1 MSHDPNFNREAEKY
15 ANPIASREFILAFM
29 QQQNA
34 PVAREELAAHF
45 DLEGDQFIALS
56 RRLRAMERDGQIV
69 YTRKGRYGLPERMN
83 LITGT
88 VLGHRDGFGFFR
100 PEDGSDD
107 LYLPEKAMF
116 SVLHGDKVMA
126 QIDEGDRRGRKSAR
140 IVRVVEPR
148 NPMIVGRYFL
158 DEGIG
163 YVVPDDSRLSQD
175 ILIPEEGRNG
185 AREGQVVVAELVKRP
200 AHHTHGIGRVD
211 EVLGNEMQPGM
222 EIEMA
227 LRSHDLP
234 HVFSEALLAETA
246 KIADEVTEEDKQGRR
261 DLRNLPL
268 VTIDGEDARDFDD
281 AVYAEAKKSGGW
293 RLYVAIADV
302 SHYVRPGM
310 ELDKEGL
317 ARGNSVYFPAQVIP
331 MLPEKLSN
339 GLCSLNPH
347 VDRLCMVAEMTVSAA
362 GKLSGY
368 KFYPAVMHS
377 HARLTYTK
385 VAKMLDGDGDLCAE
399 YAEVLP
405 HLHELHQL
413 YQTLDSAR
421 QQRGALVL
429 ESEETQFIFN
439 EERRIEKIV
448 PRSRN
453 VAHKMIEECMI
464 LANVA
469 AGKFVKKHHG
479 DVLYRIHEGP
489 SEQKLLT
496 LRDFLKQQGLELKG
510 GTEPSP
516 LDVQELLLNTR
527 ERGDAELIQT
537 MVLRSMKQAVYSA
550 DNIGHFGLALDS
562 YAHFTS
568 PIRRYPDL
576 VLHRVIRY
584 LSAKEQ
590 NPELPLQQL
599 LTDGGFGYAEGPLA
613 ELGEHTSMTERR
625 ADDASRDVSDWLKCE
640 FMLDHVGDDFEAVVS
655 GVTSFGLFVRLKSY
669 HIDGLVHISS
679 LANDYYNFDPL
690 RQALV
695 GESSGKRY
703 RLGDEVQVK
712 VMAVKLDDRQ
722 IDLALFDADAPKPK
736 AKRRSGGSKRT
747 SSSKAKSGAAAKGNL
762 RSGKDAPKDEKKP
775 SRNKKSGRSGGD
787 KARGGSKN
795 KRTKSE

>member
-1 MSHDPNFNREAEKY
+1 MTQDPHFGREAEKY
-15 ANPIASREFILAFM
+15 DNPIASREFILQFM
-29 QQQNA
+29 QQQPA

-45 DLEGDQFIALS
+45 AIVGDQYIALT

-69 YTRKGRYGLPERMN
+69 YTRKGRYGLPERMD

-100 PEDGSDD
+100 PDDGGDD
-107 LYLPEKAMF
+107 LYLPEQAMF
-116 SVLHGDKVMA
+116 SVLHGDRVMA
-126 QIDEGDRRGRKSAR
+126 QLEQGDRRGRKSAR

-148 NPMIVGRYFL
+148 NPMIVGRYFS
-158 DEGIG
+158 DHGIG
-163 YVVPDDSRLSQD
+163 YVIPDDSRLSQD
-175 ILIPEEGRNG
+175 ILIPAEGRNG
-185 AREGQVVVAELVKRP
+185 AREGQVVVVELVKRP
-200 AHHTHGIGRVD
+200 APHTHAIGKVA
-211 EVLGNEMQPGM
+211 EVLGNEMDPGM

-234 HVFSEALLAETA
+234 HVFGDKVLTECAAIHEEVLEA
-246 KIADEVTEEDKQGRR
+246 DKQGRR
-261 DLRNLPL
+261 DLRKLPL

-281 AVYAEAKKSGGW
+281 AVFAERKKSGGW

-310 ELDKEGL
+310 ALDSEAR

-347 VDRLCMVAEMTVSAA
+347 VDRLCMVAEMTISEA

-368 KFYPAVMHS
+368 QFYPAVMHS

-385 VAKMLDGDGDLCAE
+385 VAKILDGDGALSEE
-399 YAEVLP
+399 YAEQLP
-405 HLHELHQL
+405 HLFELHEL
-413 YQTLDSAR
+413 YQALDNAR

-439 EERRIEKIV
+439 EQRRIERIE
-448 PRSRN
+448 PRARN

-469 AGKFVKKHHG
+469 AGKFVKKHQG
-479 DVLYRIHEGP
+479 EVLYRVHEGP

-496 LRDFLKQQGLELKG
+496 LRDFLKQQGLELG
-510 GTEPSP
+510 GGSEPSP
-516 LDVQELLLNTR
+516 LDVQKLLLETKD
-527 ERGDAELIQT
+527 RGDAELIQT

-550 DNIGHFGLALDS
+550 DNIGHFGLALGS

-576 VLHRVIRY
+576 ILHRVIRF
-584 LSAKEQ
+584 LSAKQ
-590 NPELPLQQL
+590 AQPELATGKLQS
-599 LTDGGFGYAEGPLA
+599 DGGYGYDEQALA

-655 GVTSFGLFVRLKSY
+655 GVTSFGLFVRLKRY

-679 LANDYYNFDPL
+679 LANDYYHYDPL

-695 GESSGKRY
+695 GEASGKRY
-703 RLGDEVQVK
+703 RLGDEVEVK

-722 IDLALFDADAPKPK
+722 IDLALLDGGRAVT
-736 AKRRSGGSKRT
+736 KRKGSGK
-747 SSSKAKSGAAAKGNL
+747 SKAGSGVL
-762 RSGKDAPKDEKKP
+762 RSGKDAPRKP
-775 SRNKKSGRSGGD
+775 AAKGGYKGDAKGKADSKSKASRSGD
-787 KARGGSKN
+787 SKRGGSN
-795 KRTKSE
+795 KRKKRS

>member
-15 ANPIASREFILAFM
+15 ANPIASREFILAYM
-29 QQQNA
+29 QQQKA
-34 PVAREELAAHF
+34 PVAREELSGHF
-45 DLEGDQFIALS
+45 GLEGDQYIALC

-83 LITGT
+83 LVTGT

-107 LYLPEKAMF
+107 LYLPEQAMF

-126 QIDEGDRRGRKSAR
+126 QIEQGDRRGRNSAR
-140 IVRVVEPR
+140 IVRVVEAR
-148 NPMIVGRYFL
+148 NPMIVGRYFS
-158 DEGIG
+158 DQGIG

-185 AREGQVVVAELVKRP
+185 AREGQVVVAELIKRP

-246 KIADEVTEEDKQGRR
+246 KIADEVTEEDKQGRK

-281 AVYAEAKKSGGW
+281 AVYAERKKSGGW

-310 ELDKEGL
+310 ELDREGR

-347 VDRLCMVAEMTVSAA
+347 VDRLCMVAEMTISAA

-368 KFYPAVMHS
+368 QFYPAVMHS

-385 VAKMLDGDGDLCAE
+385 VAKMLEGDGDLCAQ

-405 HLHELHQL
+405 HLFELHEL
-413 YQTLDSAR
+413 YQALDGAR

-469 AGKFVKKHHG
+469 AGKFVKKNHG
-479 DVLYRIHEGP
+479 EVLYRVHEGP

-510 GTEPSP
+510 GAEPSP
-516 LDVQELLLNTR
+516 LDVQELLLKTR
-527 ERGDAELIQT
+527 DRGDAELIQT
-537 MVLRSMKQAVYSA
+537 MVLRSMKQAIYSA
-550 DNIGHFGLALDS
+550 DNIGHFGLALSS

-584 LSAKEQ
+584 LSAKEN

-599 LTDGGFGYAEGPLA
+599 QSDGGFGYDAAALA

-640 FMLDHVGDDFEAVVS
+640 FMLDHVGDDFDAVVS
-655 GVTSFGLFVRLKSY
+655 SVTSFGLFVRLKSY

-695 GESSGKRY
+695 GESSGTRY
-703 RLGDEVQVK
+703 RLGDQVQVK
-712 VMAVKLDDRQ
+712 VVAVKLDDRK
-722 IDLALFDADAPKPK
+722 IDLALHDGDNAKPK
-736 AKRRSGGSKRT
+736 KKRRSSG
-747 SSSKAKSGAAAKGNL
+747 SKAKSGAKTGKP
-762 RSGKDAPKDEKKP
+762 SGPNRDSKDAPKGDKPARAKKP
-775 SRNKKSGRSGGD
+775 GRSGGD

-795 KRTKSE
+795 TRNKR

>member
-1 MSHDPNFNREAEKY
+1 MSQDPNFDREAQKY
-15 ANPIASREFILAFM
+15 ANPIASREIMLAFM
-29 QQQNA
+29 QQQSA

-45 DLEGDQFIALS
+45 GIEDGEQYVALS

-69 YTRKGRYGLPERMN
+69 YTRKGRYGLPERMD

-100 PEDGSDD
+100 PDDGNED
-107 LYLPEKAMF
+107 LYLPEMAMF
-116 SVLHGDKVMA
+116 SVLHGDRVMA
-126 QIDEGDRRGRKSAR
+126 QLDQGDRRGRKSAR
-140 IVRVVEPR
+140 IVRLVEPR
-148 NPMIVGRYFL
+148 NPMIVGRYFS
-158 DEGIG
+158 DSGIG
-163 YVVPDDSRLSQD
+163 YVIPDDSRLSQD
-175 ILIPEEGRNG
+175 ILIPSDGRNG
-185 AREGQVVVAELVKRP
+185 AREGQVVVIELLRRP
-200 AHHTHGIGRVD
+200 AHHTHAIGRVA

-234 HVFSEALLAETA
+234 HIFNDDVQAECA
-246 KIADEVTEEDKQGRR
+246 AIAPEVTEADKQGRV
-261 DLRNLPL
+261 DLRSLPL
-268 VTIDGEDARDFDD
+268 LTIDGEDARDFDD
-281 AVYAEAKKSGGW
+281 AVYAECCEQGGW

-310 ELDKEGL
+310 ALDTEGRN
-317 ARGNSVYFPAQVIP
+317 RGNSVYFPAQVIP

-347 VDRLCMVAEMTVSAA
+347 VDRLCMVAEMTISAE
-362 GKLSGY
+362 GKLSGSR
-368 KFYPAVMHS
+368 FYPAVMHS

-385 VAKMLDGDGDLCAE
+385 VAAMLDGDGALCQQ

-413 YQTLDSAR
+413 YQALDNAR

-448 PRSRN
+448 PRARN
-453 VAHKMIEECMI
+453 IAHKMIEECMI

-469 AGKFVKKHHG
+469 AAQFVEQHHG
-479 DVLYRIHEGP
+479 AVLYRVHEGP

-516 LDVQELLLNTR
+516 LDVQALLLDTAG
-527 ERGDAELIQT
+527 RGDAELIQT
-537 MVLRSMKQAVYSA
+537 MVLRSMKQAIYSA
-550 DNIGHFGLALDS
+550 DNIGHFGLALTS

-584 LSAKEQ
+584 LLAKQ
-590 NPELPLQQL
+590 QQPELALQQL
-599 LTDGGFGYAEGPLA
+599 QSDGGFGYEEAALL

-640 FMLDHVGDDFEAVVS
+640 FMLDHVGDDFSAIVS
-655 GVTSFGLFVRLKSY
+655 GVTSFGLFVRLKNY

-679 LANDYYNFDPL
+679 LANDYYHYDPI

-695 GESSGKRY
+695 GEASGKRY
-703 RLGDEVQVK
+703 RLGDEVEVK

-722 IDLALFDADAPKPK
+722 IDLVLLESLS
-736 AKRRSGGSKRT
+736 RSGAPR
-747 SSSKAKSGAAAKGNL
+747 KSGGKGAGSTKKNP
-762 RSGKDAPKDEKKP
+762 SKFADVTDKNSHFSEGKSTRPSHQKRGKYSRKK
-775 SRNKKSGRSGGD
+775 K
-787 KARGGSKN
+787 
-795 KRTKSE
+795 